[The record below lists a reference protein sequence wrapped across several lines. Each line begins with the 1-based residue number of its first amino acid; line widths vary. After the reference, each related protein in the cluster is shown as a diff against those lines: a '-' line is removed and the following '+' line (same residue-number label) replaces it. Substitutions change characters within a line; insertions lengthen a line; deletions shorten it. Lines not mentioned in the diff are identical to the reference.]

1 MPLIAAEETLL
12 LLCALLTLCAAGF
25 AAEHTRWGRALSAPL
40 FILFGGMVLSNLGMI
55 PYSAPLYGDI
65 SSILVPVAIPLLLLR
80 ADLQKVF
87 RETGAMLIAFGVAV
101 ILTVI
106 GAYVGAALIDLG
118 EQEAK
123 ITGVLA
129 ASYIGGGVNFVAT
142 SQAVNFADSS
152 LYVATLS
159 ADSVG
164 AVFFLLL
171 LMSLPALSFA
181 RRAMPSKFLDA
192 ENQEAVD
199 MNQHLGDDDQS
210 FSLPYMVNGLAISLL
225 ICALSQ
231 GIATA
236 LNADN
241 FFILIISVLAL
252 LVANFA
258 KALLNYVRS
267 EFEVG
272 TLFMYIFFAVIGA
285 GADLGEVLGAAL
297 PATLFIITMVLVHLA
312 LLLVVGKLLKLD
324 LAEVMV
330 ASNACILGPA
340 TAAALAASRGW
351 RELVTPG
358 MLVGILGYS
367 IGTFIG
373 VGIFQSLS

>member
-1 MPLIAAEETLL
+1 M
-12 LLCALLTLCAAGF
+12 
-25 AAEHTRWGRALSAPL
+25 
-40 FILFGGMVLSNLGMI
+40 
-55 PYSAPLYGDI
+55 
-65 SSILVPVAIPLLLLR
+65 
-80 ADLQKVF
+80 
-87 RETGAMLIAFGVAV
+87 
-101 ILTVI
+101 
-106 GAYVGAALIDLG
+106 
-118 EQEAK
+118 
-123 ITGVLA
+123 LA